1 MKKKIEQL
9 IDVLEKSQWLPT
21 EQLEQRQEQN
31 LKKIV
36 RHHAA
41 HNTWFKQWLKNQNL
55 SANKVWTLSGLKQLT
70 PFAKRDIQR
79 AGKEFLTKV
88 VPPDHQP
95 VVTSQTSGSTG
106 EPVTIYK
113 TNQNMLF
120 WNAHVIRD
128 HRWYNR
134 AYTGKMT
141 AVRATVRELIERTAS
156 WGGPVE
162 LLYGSGPAQGIP
174 VGTDTYKQTELLTK
188 FQPNIIIIHAGVLTG
203 LVSEWERTGYPLTE
217 LQHIKNVGDTV
228 HDSLRQR
235 VRSLTG
241 LEIEDNYSSSEVG
254 TIAIQCPVSGLFHV
268 MSENLIVEILDEDG
282 RDCRPGEVGRVV
294 LTDLENTASPIIR
307 YDIGDYA
314 EVGQPCT
321 CGRHLPTLKRIL
333 GRERGLFVRADG
345 SKFWPTA
352 GQQRIERVVAM
363 RQWQM
368 IQHSLTDIE
377 YRMVTDEPLTE
388 EQHSKLTEIVNKNL
402 GFKNEVRIVNYQGT
416 LPLFNGKYEES
427 VCLVK

>member
-1 MKKKIEQL
+1 MKKKIEHV
-9 IDVLEKSQWLPT
+9 INVLEQTQWLPL
-21 EQLEQRQEQN
+21 EQLEQHQEQH
-31 LKKIV
+31 LKKLV

-41 HNTWFKQWLKNQNL
+41 HNTWFKQRLKDQGL
-55 SANKVWTLSGLKQLT
+55 ATNKVWTLSGLKTLT
-70 PFAKRDIQR
+70 PFAKRDIQQ
-79 AGKEFLTKV
+79 AGEDFLTKV
-88 VPPDHQP
+88 VPPDHLP

-113 TNQNMLF
+113 TTQNMIV

-128 HRWYNR
+128 HRWYGR
-134 AYTGKMT
+134 DYSGKMT
-141 AVRATVRELIERTAS
+141 AIRATMREIMETAPD
-156 WGGPVE
+156 WGGPAAM
-162 LLYGSGPAQGIP
+162 LYGTGLAQGIP
-174 VGTDTYKQTELLTK
+174 VNTDINKQIELLVK
-188 FQPNIIIIHAGVLTG
+188 FQPNIIIVHAGVLTG

-217 LQHIKNVGDTV
+217 LKHIKNVGDTV
-228 HDSLRQR
+228 HDSLRER
-235 VRSLTG
+235 VRELTG

-254 TIAIQCPVSGLFHV
+254 TIAIQCPTSGLFHI
-268 MSENLIVEILDEDG
+268 MSENLIVEILDEAG
-282 RDCRPGEVGRVV
+282 RDCQPGQVGRVV
-294 LTDLENTASPIIR
+294 ITDLENAASPIIR

-314 EVGQPCT
+314 EVGEPCT

-352 GQQRIERVVAM
+352 GQKRIEAVVAM

-388 EQHSKLTEIVNKNL
+388 EQHGKLTEIVNKNL
-402 GFKNEVRIVNYQGT
+402 GFKDEVRIVNYQGT

>member
-9 IDVLEKSQWLPT
+9 VDVLEQTQWLT
-21 EQLEQRQEQN
+21 LEQLQAQQEKD

-41 HNTWFKQWLKNQNL
+41 HNTWFKQRLKSQGL
-55 SANKVWTLSGLKQLT
+55 VAGKVWTLEGLKKLK
-70 PFAKRDIQR
+70 PFAKRDIQE
-79 AGKEFLTKV
+79 AKDTFITTV
-88 VPPDHQP
+88 IPPDHGP
-95 VVTSQTSGSTG
+95 VGTSQTSGSTG

-113 TNQNMLF
+113 TEHNMVY

-128 HRWYNR
+128 HRWYGR
-134 AYTGKMT
+134 DYTGKMSS
-141 AVRATVRELIERTAS
+141 VRATVRKLVEQAPS
-156 WGGPVE
+156 WGGPAAM
-162 LLYGSGPAQGIP
+162 LYGTGLAQGIP
-174 VGTDTYKQTELLTK
+174 VSTDIDQQIDLLVK
-188 FQPNIIIIHAGVLTG
+188 FQPNIIIVHAGVLTG
-203 LVSEWERTGYPLTE
+203 LIAEWERTGYPLTE
-217 LQHIKNVGDTV
+217 LKHIKNVGDTV
-228 HDSLRQR
+228 HDSLRDR
-235 VRSLTG
+235 VRNLTG

-254 TIAIQCPVSGLFHV
+254 TIAIQCPASGLFHV
-268 MSENLIVEILDEDG
+268 MSENLIVEILDEAG
-282 RDCRPGEVGRVV
+282 NACSPGQVGRVV
-294 LTDLENTASPIIR
+294 ITDLQNAATPIIR

-314 EVGQPCT
+314 EVGVPCT

-345 SKFWPTA
+345 SRFWPTA
-352 GQQRIERVVAM
+352 GQRRIEEVVVM

-377 YRMVTDEPLTE
+377 YRMVTDLPLTE
-388 EQHSKLTEIVNKNL
+388 EQLSKLTEIVNDNL
-402 GFKNEVRIVNYQGT
+402 GFTNEVRIVNYQGT